1 MASGDLMGSSSRR
14 GDFDDGSHGG
24 DVLGAGTHAA
34 TSIQQGVQPGFDP
47 GSILQIPNIIKSMNG
62 MSAQTYSKSL
72 PMQSMMRNAT
82 GYGTGG
88 NGTMNV

>member
-1 MASGDLMGSSSRR
+1 MANGDSMGRQ
-14 GDFDDGSHGG
+14 GTFQDGAHGG
-24 DVLGAGTHAA
+24 EVVGAGTHAA
-34 TSIQQGVQPGFDP
+34 TSIQQNVPAQFSP
-47 GSILQIPNIIKSMNG
+47 GSVLQIPNMIQSVNG
-62 MSAQTYSKSL
+62 MSAGTYSKSL

>member
-1 MASGDLMGSSSRR
+1 VATYDPMGRR
-14 GDFDDGSHGG
+14 GAFDDGSHGG
-24 DVLGAGTHAA
+24 EVVGAGTHAA
-34 TSIQQGVQPGFDP
+34 SSIQQNVPAQFSP
-47 GSILQIPNIIKSMNG
+47 GSVLQIPNMIQSING
-62 MSAQTYSKSL
+62 MSQGTYSKSL

>member
-1 MASGDLMGSSSRR
+1 MATYDPQGRR
-14 GDFDDGSHGG
+14 GAFDDGNHGG
-24 DVLGAGTHAA
+24 DQVGAGTHAA
-34 TSIQQGVQPGFDP
+34 SSIQQGVQPGFSP
-47 GSILQIPNIIKSMNG
+47 GSVLQIPNMIQSVNG
-62 MSAQTYSKSL
+62 MSAGTYSKSL